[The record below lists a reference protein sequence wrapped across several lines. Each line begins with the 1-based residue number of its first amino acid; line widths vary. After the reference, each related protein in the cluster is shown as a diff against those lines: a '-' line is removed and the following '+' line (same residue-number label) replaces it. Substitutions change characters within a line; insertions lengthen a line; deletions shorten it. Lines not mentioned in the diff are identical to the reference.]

1 MPRFNNPSPA
11 SKLKRGIIL
20 FFLILLIA
28 LSAVYCVFAYRLTG
42 TVYPTL
48 ELFDGLPTVRFVD
61 VGQGDC
67 TLVTYKG
74 DSVLVDAGSAQN
86 GMTTAEYVS
95 TFAPVIDYFIIT
107 HPHEDHMGGAQFIFD
122 EVKVKNLVLS
132 SITVESE
139 FYSQAIFEAHK
150 QGTNIIYLSGPC
162 EFVIGDIS
170 ITVLDTFGVEYSD
183 LNDASMITRIDVCE
197 TSILI
202 TGDAESVAE
211 KYALSHNSADLLDCD
226 ILKLGHHGSST
237 STTKDFLLTVS
248 PEICVASA
256 GRNNSYGHPSNE
268 VVDRILEYGA
278 ILHRTDTD
286 GNVVLR
292 GEK

>member
-1 MPRFNNPSPA
+1 MR
-11 SKLKRGIIL
+11 RGLLI
-20 FFLILLIA
+20 FALILIII
-28 LSAVYCVFAYRLTG
+28 LSAVYCIISYRRTG
-42 TVYPTL
+42 TVYPTR

-122 EVKVKNLVLS
+122 ETKVKNLVLS
-132 SITVESE
+132 PVSVEDR
-139 FYSQAIFEAHK
+139 FYGETIAKAQKE
-150 QGTNIIYLSGPC
+150 GTNIIYLTEPT
-162 EFVIGDIS
+162 EFMIGEIR

-211 KYALSHNSADLLDCD
+211 KYALSHNSTDILDCD

-237 STTKDFLLTVS
+237 STTEDFLLAVS

-256 GRNNSYGHPSNE
+256 GKNNSYGHPSNE